1 MVYSLENI
9 RFLRQELERLTEKS
23 RELGENL
30 AELKRRAGL
39 APEDVTHLFAA
50 TCTPEHLSPALPA
63 SSQASSASPLLPARW
78 AA

>member
-39 APEDVTHLFAA
+39 APEDDFPAPEAGEDSRTAGSRQTFDTGLFSGRF
-50 TCTPEHLSPALPA
+50 TL
-63 SSQASSASPLLPARW
+63 
-78 AA
+78 